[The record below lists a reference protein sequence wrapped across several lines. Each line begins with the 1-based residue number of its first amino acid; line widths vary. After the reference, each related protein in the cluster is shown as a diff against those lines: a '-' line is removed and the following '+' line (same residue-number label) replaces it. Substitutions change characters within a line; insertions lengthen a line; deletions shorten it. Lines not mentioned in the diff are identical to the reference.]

1 MTDYWEKDKR
11 IIGKLNM
18 GFEYSVLFR
27 RLDNLRR
34 CCSENGCVL
43 TFLIYSR
50 KMINVLYNR
59 LILGNSLFVLD
70 YTAKVEGLRNIE
82 LFGSV
87 STGRHFWLATYE
99 RYGEQRM
106 QPKIVFKGNFSASDF
121 CHIGATNYIEFGDNV
136 LLGSK
141 VYITDHQHGRY
152 SGERQSSPDTPP
164 GEREL
169 TTDKSVIIGDNVW
182 VGDNVVILPGV
193 TIGSGCV
200 IGANSVV
207 SKSIPD
213 NCIAVGVPARVIKRY
228 EFEMQEWV
236 AAAELE

>member
-1 MTDYWEKDKR
+1 MN
-11 IIGKLNM
+11 IIWGKIKILLRY
-18 GFEYSVLFR
+18 YSA
-27 RLDNLRR
+27 
-34 CCSENGCVL
+34 NGAIA
-43 TFLIYSR
+43 TAGYSFH
-50 KMINVLYNR
+50 MVINKVYSR
-59 LILGNSLFVLD
+59 LILGNAHLIFD
-70 YTAKVEGLRNIE
+70 YTAKVEGAHNIE
-82 LFGSV
+82 AHGAV
-87 STGRHFWLATYE
+87 TAGRHLWIAAIE
-99 RYGEQRM
+99 HYGNQVMNPR
-106 QPKIVFKGNFSASDF
+106 IVFKGNFSASDF